1 MNRPLFLLLF
11 LLPVWATRSS
21 ECRDLV
27 RECARAAALCG
38 DRWLGATVR
47 RNCPRT
53 CGKCPHFARS
63 SPIDHVMC
71 KKWTRNSFCTAAEY
85 PHAQR
90 AVLCPHACR
99 PFLQKKEKKP
109 VKKKKEVPYGVF
121 RERLNET
128 ADPCASFFD
137 FACGAYAARHPSRRP
152 TGNFDANL
160 DLMPKIHEQQMNE
173 TVHFG
178 QAEQIEGRR
187 ENAGLSG
194 RVPPCGQNREPAD
207 KRSKIGGGFPLLTA
221 GWTAARFEW
230 TAALVGF
237 QAASGESALF
247 HVDATKTPSG
257 EMRVVVAPANPLLQ
271 HPEMHERPEFAP
283 QIRAL
288 RNFLV
293 ELVGFVAADRNSTVG
308 FDAIATAVDEVLQL
322 EREVG
327 RVLNDRPPG
336 NPMDRT
342 AEIRF
347 SELQREIKNIDWKRL
362 VAESPLI
369 PAEIRPHF
377 AADPPL
383 VLLTPEWIRGLNGV
397 FERADARTLANYLHI
412 QLLMKQVGLLDGR
425 FSSAG
430 RRLAD
435 MLDAAGAP
443 TSRRSDGGRAAA
455 CFELVAAEFPLV
467 NDHLYVLAHVHKRT
481 LREVDGMLESLRSAL
496 HATIRRKTWMDA
508 RTRTA
513 ALRKLRRVRTTVGAV
528 EDARDERRLDARYVH
543 FSLDP
548 AASFRQQAVALKQAR
563 ARERMLALQHPERF
577 AVAEQLRSTTVNA
590 LYSPLENAIFVS
602 AAILQPPFF
611 DARLPP
617 AVNFGAIGH
626 ILGHEFTHA
635 FDPQGA
641 DFDADGRRANWWD
654 GRTRREF
661 DRRARC
667 FERRYGRLV
676 EPRSGLRVDGRR
688 TLAENVADNGGL
700 RAAFA
705 AFRRHQQRQKH
716 GGHVPGYAKYT
727 PDQTFFLSFAAGACS
742 SFSAAFSRR
751 LVETDV
757 HSPNRFRVDAVLQNS
772 AEFARAFQCPR
783 GSRMNPVSKCV
794 VW

>member
-1 MNRPLFLLLF
+1 MNRPLFLFLLF
-11 LLPVWATRSS
+11 FLPLVWATGSS

-27 RECARAAALCG
+27 RECPQAAALCG
-38 DRWLGATVR
+38 DRRLGATVR

-53 CGKCPHFARS
+53 CGKCPHFARR
-63 SPIDHVMC
+63 SPIDHMMC
-71 KKWTRNSFCTAAEY
+71 KKWTRNSFCTSAEY

-90 AVLCPHACR
+90 AVLCPRSCR
-99 PFLQKKEKKP
+99 PFLQKKKSKRKEKKR
-109 VKKKKEVPYGVF
+109 KEVPYGVF
-121 RERLNET
+121 HERLNET

-137 FACGAYAARHPSRRP
+137 FACGTYAAKRPSRRP
-152 TGNFDANL
+152 TDNFDANL
-160 DLMPKIHEQQMNE
+160 DLMPKIHERQMKLFTSNKPSKSKAVGKMRAFRDACLRE
-173 TVHFG
+173 D
-178 QAEQIEGRR
+178 EIERLR
-187 ENAGLSG
+187 TSELWT
-194 RVPPCGQNREPAD
+194 EM
-207 KRSKIGGGFPLLTA
+207 KKIGGGFPLLTA

-237 QAASGESALF
+237 QAAAGESALF

-293 ELVGFVAADRNSTVG
+293 ELVGFVAADRNSSVG
-308 FDAIATAVDEVLQL
+308 FDAIAAAIDEVLQL
-322 EREVG
+322 
-327 RVLNDRPPG
+327 DRQ
-336 NPMDRT
+336 RT
-342 AEIRF
+342 
-347 SELQREIKNIDWKRL
+347 
-362 VAESPLI
+362 
-369 PAEIRPHF
+369 
-377 AADPPL
+377 
-383 VLLTPEWIRGLNGV
+383 
-397 FERADARTLANYLHI
+397 DARTLANYLHV
-412 QLLMKQVGLLDGR
+412 QLLMKQVGFLDGR

-430 RRLAD
+430 RRFAD
-435 MLDAAGAP
+435 VLDAAGAP
-443 TSRRSDGGRAAA
+443 ISRRPGGGRAAA
-455 CFELVAAEFPLV
+455 CFEQVAAEFPLV
-467 NDHLYVLAHVHKRT
+467 NDHLYVRAHVHERT
-481 LREVDGMLESLRSAL
+481 LHAVDGMLESLRAAL

-508 RTRTA
+508 RTRSA
-513 ALRKLRRVRTTVGAV
+513 ALRKLRGVRTTVGAV
-528 EDARDERRLDARYVH
+528 EDARDERRLDARHAH
-543 FSLDP
+543 FSLDA
-548 AASFRQQAVALKQAR
+548 AASFRRQAVALKQAR

-667 FERRYGRLV
+667 FERQYGRLV

-705 AFRRHQQRQKH
+705 AFRRHQQRREH
-716 GGHVPGYAKYT
+716 DGHVPGYAKYT
-727 PDQTFFLSFAAGACS
+727 PDQVFFLSFAAGACS
-742 SFSAAFSRR
+742 SFSPAFSRR

-757 HSPNRFRVDAVLQNS
+757 HSPSRFRVDAVLQNS

-783 GSRMNPVSKCV
+783 GSHMNPASKCV